1 MVLSLKCH
9 NLEKRMAVLRIMAF
23 ICFSLS
29 CITCNLFETRDPEE
43 PSESSFN
50 YVPATVPSIVLSNLQ
65 NAIAQKSI
73 ENYMSNFSDSAV
85 TNRRFT
91 FTPSPEASA
100 QYQNI
105 LRNWSYT
112 DEREYFEEL
121 IANGVTNG
129 FSSLLL
135 TATDSSITADEANY
149 DFDYIF
155 TFEHTDPG
163 FPTNTARGHLQFIMA
178 TDQSGIWT
186 IYQWSDFETFETTAD
201 ITWSS
206 FKGKFGN

>member
-1 MVLSLKCH
+1 
-9 NLEKRMAVLRIMAF
+9 MAAFRIAVV
-23 ICFSLS
+23 ISFSLF
-29 CITCNLFETRDPEE
+29 CLTCNLFETREPEE
-43 PSESSFN
+43 PSQTSFN

-73 ENYMSNFSDSAV
+73 ENYISNFSDSAV

-91 FTPSPEASA
+91 FMGSPEASV
-100 QYQNI
+100 QYPNI
-105 LRNWSYT
+105 RSWSYT
-112 DEREYFEEL
+112 DEREYFQNL
-121 IANGVTNG
+121 IANAIANG

-186 IYQWSDFETFETTAD
+186 IYQWSDSKTTED

>member
-1 MVLSLKCH
+1 MAVFRTSAVISLSL
-9 NLEKRMAVLRIMAF
+9 F
-23 ICFSLS
+23 

-73 ENYMSNFSDSAV
+73 ENYMSNFSDSTM
-85 TNRRFT
+85 TNRRFM

-100 QYQNI
+100 QYPNI
-105 LRNWSYT
+105 HSWSYT
-112 DEREYFEEL
+112 DEREYFQNL
-121 IANGVTNG
+121 IANEIANG

-178 TDQSGIWT
+178 TDQSSIWT
-186 IYQWSDFETFETTAD
+186 IYQWSDSKTTED

>member
-1 MVLSLKCH
+1 MAVFRTSAVISLSL
-9 NLEKRMAVLRIMAF
+9 F
-23 ICFSLS
+23 

-73 ENYMSNFSDSAV
+73 ENYMSNFSDSTV

-100 QYQNI
+100 QYPNI
-105 LRNWSYT
+105 RSWSYT
-112 DEREYFEEL
+112 DEREYFQNL
-121 IANGVTNG
+121 IATAIANG

-135 TATDSSITADEANY
+135 TAKDSLITPDEANY
-149 DFDYIF
+149 NFDYIF

-163 FPTNTARGHLQFIMA
+163 FLTTAGGHLQFIMA

-186 IYQWSDFETFETTAD
+186 IYQWNDFETTAD

-206 FKGKFGN
+206 FKGKFSN